1 MTTETDIKHIGFVK
15 KVTETSL
22 IVNIVNQ
29 SACSSC
35 HANGACS
42 AADSL
47 DKEIEV
53 FNFDNKYKPGQAVTV
68 LFKESKGFTAL
79 FYGYVLPFILILLT
93 LIISN
98 SITNNE
104 LLSGLLS
111 LTILLPYYTILY
123 IFRHSLKKVFN
134 FEVEEIN

>member
-1 MTTETDIKHIGFVK
+1 
-15 KVTETSL
+15 L
-22 IVNIVNQ
+22 LVNIINQ

-47 DKEIEV
+47 EKEIEI
-53 FNFDNKYKPGQAVTV
+53 FNFKNEYRPGQAVTI

-79 FYGYVLPFILILLT
+79 FYGYVLPFILILLI

-98 SITNNE
+98 SVTNNE

-111 LTILLPYYTILY
+111 LAILIPYYIILHF
-123 IFRHSLKKVFN
+123 FRHRLKKVFN

>member
-1 MTTETDIKHIGFVK
+1 VSII
-15 KVTETSL
+15 
-22 IVNIVNQ
+22 NQ

-42 AADSL
+42 AADML
-47 DKEIEV
+47 EKEIEIY
-53 FNFDNKYKPGQAVTV
+53 NFKNEYTPGQAVTI

-79 FYGYVLPFILILLT
+79 FFGYVLPFILILLT

-98 SITNNE
+98 SILNNE

-111 LTILLPYYTILY
+111 LAILAPYYIALY
-123 IFRHSLKKVFN
+123 FFRHRLKKVFN
-134 FEVEEIN
+134 FEVEENN

>member
-1 MTTETDIKHIGFVK
+1 MSII
-15 KVTETSL
+15 
-22 IVNIVNQ
+22 NQ

-42 AADSL
+42 AADML
-47 DKEIEV
+47 EKEVEIY
-53 FNFDNKYKPGQAVTV
+53 NFKNSYTPGQAVTI

-79 FYGYVLPFILILLT
+79 FFGYVLPFILILLT

-98 SITNNE
+98 SILNNE

-111 LTILLPYYTILY
+111 LAILVPYYIGLY
-123 IFRHSLKKVFN
+123 LFRHRLKKVFN